1 MMFCLATGSKASG
14 SIDHRLKSKTVGQN
28 KSFFFMH
35 YYLRYFFFYN
45 NGKLTHFVA
54 LLCCIYKP
62 GKRHKSD
69 E

>member
-54 LLCCIYKP
+54 LL
-62 GKRHKSD
+62 
-69 E
+69 